1 MLNSFIDIL
10 YCHASAIAN
19 ISVLL
24 SAPVL
29 LVYVTSPCLIVP
41 LFVRVSML
49 LPFYVKG
56 AYTSR
61 AVLLVGVLPYSL
73 FCLCIFDG
81 E

>member
-1 MLNSFIDIL
+1 MLNSFIDVL
-10 YCHASAIAN
+10 YYHASAIAN
-19 ISVLL
+19 ISVRLP
-24 SAPVL
+24 APVL

-41 LFVRVSML
+41 WFVRVSMF

-61 AVLLVGVLPYSL
+61 AVLLVGVLN
-73 FCLCIFDG
+73 FCFAYVFFDG